1 MTNLPFTFKLVF
13 FTTIICLSKNYA
25 YAQPSK
31 SGWPDQK
38 NQVIGT
44 IEIPKIQEMHLS
56 DYLEKHGNP
65 LSEEALLAFEEK
77 HNLTLPDALKII
89 LSYSNGCSAIN
100 RTIDM
105 GKNMPEYFTDFF
117 SLEWIEASIQNIKS
131 IEAEFHYYF
140 SDVLLPIGDAGGVRY
155 LCIGLAGTYKNN
167 IYIIDYQSYDYK
179 DINSMLTYI
188 GPSIEDLFYRLKPN

>member
-1 MTNLPFTFKLVF
+1 MANLSTILKLVF
-13 FTTIICLSKNYA
+13 FTTIICSSKVYA
-25 YAQPSK
+25 YTQPFK
-31 SGWPDQK
+31 SGLPDQK
-38 NQVIGT
+38 NQVIAT
-44 IEIPKIQEMHLS
+44 IEIPKIQEMHLP
-56 DYLEKHGNP
+56 DYLKKHGNP
-65 LSEEALLAFEEK
+65 ASEEAILAFEQK

-89 LSYSNGCSAIN
+89 LSFSNGCSPIN

-105 GKNMPEYFTDFF
+105 GENTPEYLTDFF

-140 SDVLLPIGDAGGVRY
+140 SDVLLPFGDAGGVRY

-188 GPSIEDLFYRLKPN
+188 GPSIEDLLYRLKPN